1 VLDVPAL
8 ADVRTAYNLADY
20 KAAVRAL
27 EKALDGAPP
36 DGEDLARW
44 RYQLGKLRALAA
56 DFAGAAEAYALAA
69 STPGPLAGYARYGA
83 AQAWIHI
90 GRLDEGLEQARAVAE
105 GLPISPAAQLLIGEA
120 LEGKKEYEEVIDI
133 YRSYLAQSRHPP
145 RWAEIALRLAQAVL
159 AAHPEGDQ
167 AEGAALLCRRVVV
180 EAPTSA
186 LVSRALDLERQA
198 LALVPETRRLKRVVG
213 HGKDGAVLPS
223 DWAKA
228 LSPSDQLARAGALL
242 EAQSFQDA
250 DKALDALAAAVSPK
264 GSMAEIACRAEVL
277 HGAVL
282 SKLRDRARA
291 EDTYGQAIARCEDYR
306 DAWVEA
312 LYFGGKASASAGHCE
327 EALSRFERVERE
339 FSDHRYADDARLRGA
354 DCALELG
361 DDARY
366 EKMLS
371 TLPDDY
377 PAGDMVAEGLFRL
390 ALRHMSR
397 GKWAEALEP
406 LRRAQKVE
414 GLDSPPGRIAY
425 FRARALLGVGDTARA
440 KEALASVVRDHPLS
454 YYMLHAYT
462 RLSELDAAEAKSVL
476 DEAIAREP
484 AGHFVVKDDEAFH
497 GGPFL
502 RALELLKQ
510 GENDFARREINRLGV
525 LKEDAR
531 PDLVWAAAMLYAK
544 AGIVQMSHYLPKA
557 RLSDWLGHYPAGR
570 WRDAWEIAYPR
581 PYTEL
586 VDKEAKKSGI
596 PAALAYAVM
605 REESAFD
612 AEAVSPAH
620 AYGLMQ
626 LILPTA
632 RRAAKDVG
640 ISCDESSLYQP
651 EVNVKLGCH
660 FLGDLR
666 ARFPQNPHLAI
677 SAYNAGP
684 GAPMKWAQGRSAD
697 DFDIW
702 VEQIPYEETRKYQ
715 KRVMTSYAAYLFLYD
730 REGFDALLRLPKVV
744 MP

>member
-1 VLDVPAL
+1 
-8 ADVRTAYNLADY
+8 
-20 KAAVRAL
+20 
-27 EKALDGAPP
+27 
-36 DGEDLARW
+36 
-44 RYQLGKLRALAA
+44 
-56 DFAGAAEAYALAA
+56 
-69 STPGPLAGYARYGA
+69 
-83 AQAWIHI
+83 
-90 GRLDEGLEQARAVAE
+90 
-105 GLPISPAAQLLIGEA
+105 
-120 LEGKKEYEEVIDI
+120 
-133 YRSYLAQSRHPP
+133 
-145 RWAEIALRLAQAVL
+145 
-159 AAHPEGDQ
+159 
-167 AEGAALLCRRVVV
+167 
-180 EAPTSA
+180 
-186 LVSRALDLERQA
+186 
-198 LALVPETRRLKRVVG
+198 
-213 HGKDGAVLPS
+213 
-223 DWAKA
+223 
-228 LSPSDQLARAGALL
+228 
-242 EAQSFQDA
+242 
-250 DKALDALAAAVSPK
+250 
-264 GSMAEIACRAEVL
+264 
-277 HGAVL
+277 
-282 SKLRDRARA
+282 
-291 EDTYGQAIARCEDYR
+291 
-306 DAWVEA
+306 
-312 LYFGGKASASAGHCE
+312 
-327 EALSRFERVERE
+327 
-339 FSDHRYADDARLRGA
+339 
-354 DCALELG
+354 
-361 DDARY
+361 
-366 EKMLS
+366 
-371 TLPDDY
+371 
-377 PAGDMVAEGLFRL
+377 
-390 ALRHMSR
+390 
-397 GKWAEALEP
+397 
-406 LRRAQKVE
+406 
-414 GLDSPPGRIAY
+414 
-425 FRARALLGVGDTARA
+425 
-440 KEALASVVRDHPLS
+440 
-454 YYMLHAYT
+454 MLHAYT

-484 AGHFVVKDDEAFH
+484 AGRFVVKDDEVFH

-510 GENDFARREINRLGV
+510 GENDFARREIGKLGV

-531 PDLVWAAAMLYAK
+531 ADVVWAAAMLYAK
-544 AGIVQMSHYLPKA
+544 AGMVQMSHYLPKA

-586 VDKEAKKSGI
+586 VDKEAKKSSI